1 MAATMKKVRLT
12 LEIDVTVPADED
24 HERAV
29 WTAAVALGPTLPG
42 VTIGQPAIV
51 GVEAEDELVRDVGS
65 EAGQQAAHLAPE
77 TKAACPPLSPQDIQP
92 PKQRDGGVK
101 SEL

>member
-1 MAATMKKVRLT
+1 MATTTKKVRLT

-42 VTIGQPAIV
+42 VRIGQPAIV
-51 GVEAEDELVRDVGS
+51 GVEAEDEPFPDVDAG
-65 EAGQQAAHLAPE
+65 AGQKPSPLTAE
-77 TKAACPPLSPQDIQP
+77 TKAAGPPLGPQDVQP
-92 PKQRDGGVK
+92 PRQGVGA
-101 SEL
+101 

>member
-1 MAATMKKVRLT
+1 MAAMTKKVRLT

-42 VTIGQPAIV
+42 VTIGQPAVV
-51 GVEAEDELVRDVGS
+51 GVEAE
-65 EAGQQAAHLAPE
+65 AGHLFGLFA
-77 TKAACPPLSPQDIQP
+77 
-92 PKQRDGGVK
+92 
-101 SEL
+101 